1 MIGGASSERNML
13 GETSMSEATEEDF
26 AASEDIAAA
35 FEGFDTEGISTEEL
49 KHWSQLAPEDQKL
62 AEVEDLP
69 IIRSTT
75 SSKSLEQAERGQ
87 SLMMGL

>member
-1 MIGGASSERNML
+1 ML

-26 AASEDIAAA
+26 ATSEDVAAA

-75 SSKSLEQAERGQ
+75 TSSKSLERAERGQ